1 MKTVKICYL
10 WQEYALI
17 LHQFDKTKVP
27 AVKFLRSEITC
38 LTPNLFKIF
47 HYVRIH

>member
-1 MKTVKICYL
+1 MKTIKICYP

-17 LHQFDKTKVP
+17 LHQFDYKVRAFQFRRP
-27 AVKFLRSEITC
+27 ETTC